1 MLYEYSVVALRAR
14 QDDSEYVEYLVI
26 KSTGLFFYRSRCVK
40 NAFQEI
46 DGNAY
51 YFDNEEY
58 KIVCII

>member
-1 MLYEYSVVALRAR
+1 MLYEYSVVARAR
-14 QDDSEYVEYLVI
+14 QDDSEYVEYLVT
-26 KSTGLFFYRSRCVK
+26 KSTGLFYRSRCVK

-58 KIVCII
+58 KIVCIT